1 LISAVVI
8 LMAACSG
15 GSSRVTGSTISP
27 ADPPG
32 WLTSRLGGDTT
43 AKALRG
49 RPFNQAAR
57 DLDNSELVR
66 FGAGADTFD
75 EHRTVRDGLGPDFN
89 DDGCLSCHLDG
100 TKRTGPAS
108 TPPGMLVRIS
118 ADGVPVAGYGLQ
130 LQTRSTTG
138 RPEATVT
145 PRWITV
151 HGHYPDGTTFTLRRP
166 DTKIVTR
173 TPLPDSVQFSTRTA
187 PLIIGL
193 GLLEAIPAA
202 DLQAAADPN
211 DSNHD
216 GISGRVNVVA
226 DPNSPTGSAIGRFGW
241 KASQPSV
248 ASQTTTA
255 LREDM
260 GVLSAP
266 GPDGSPP
273 EIDPDTLADLI
284 FYNRT
289 IAVPIGRNAT
299 SPTATRGA
307 ELFEKIGCAA
317 CHTPT
322 QHSGPDAVAGLS
334 DQTFHPYTDLLLHD
348 MGPGLAD
355 GRPDGSATGSEWR
368 TAPLWGLGRRVEV
381 TGRQS
386 FLHDG
391 RARTP
396 TEAILWHGGEASQAR
411 TRFEHLSA
419 SDRAALAAFL
429 NSL

>member
-1 LISAVVI
+1 
-8 LMAACSG
+8 
-15 GSSRVTGSTISP
+15 
-27 ADPPG
+27 
-32 WLTSRLGGDTT
+32 
-43 AKALRG
+43 
-49 RPFNQAAR
+49 
-57 DLDNSELVR
+57 
-66 FGAGADTFD
+66 
-75 EHRTVRDGLGPDFN
+75 
-89 DDGCLSCHLDG
+89 
-100 TKRTGPAS
+100 
-108 TPPGMLVRIS
+108 
-118 ADGVPVAGYGLQ
+118 
-130 LQTRSTTG
+130 
-138 RPEATVT
+138 
-145 PRWITV
+145 
-151 HGHYPDGTTFTLRRP
+151 
-166 DTKIVTR
+166 
-173 TPLPDSVQFSTRTA
+173 
-187 PLIIGL
+187 
-193 GLLEAIPAA
+193 
-202 DLQAAADPN
+202 
-211 DSNHD
+211 
-216 GISGRVNVVA
+216 
-226 DPNSPTGSAIGRFGW
+226 
-241 KASQPSV
+241 
-248 ASQTTTA
+248 
-255 LREDM
+255 M
-260 GVLSAP
+260 GVQSSA

-289 IAVPIGRNAT
+289 IAVPVGRNTT

-322 QHSGPDAVAGLS
+322 QHSGPDPVAGLS

-396 TEAILWHGGEASQAR
+396 TEAILWHAGEAAQAR
-411 TRFEHLSA
+411 KRFEHLSA